1 MPMEFALFLGC
12 NIPARVQQYDISARA
27 VLHRLNVTLVDID
40 GFKCCGYPMR
50 NMDVNGFMLSSARNL
65 ALAERQ
71 NLPVMTLCKCC
82 FGTLKKA
89 AHVLDENTRLKD
101 QMNSYLKKEGLSYR
115 GGVEVTHFLS
125 VLHKDIGLDI
135 LKDSITRPLQTV
147 KVAAHYGCHALRP
160 SDIMQFDDPIAPVVF
175 DDLVAITGAANVDWQ
190 MKLECCGAPILGIN
204 DELSMDLTGK
214 KISDG
219 KQSGADYLCTA
230 CPWCQLQF
238 DTVQA
243 RIPSRNGN
251 GSYLPSLVYPQLLG
265 LVMGLDADAL
275 GMNMNQIDILGIQDH
290 LAPTSMHESK

>member
-1 MPMEFALFLGC
+1 MEFALFLGC
-12 NIPARVQQYDISARA
+12 NIPARVQQYEISARA

-40 GFKCCGYPMR
+40 GFKCCGYPIR
-50 NMDVNGFMLSSARNL
+50 NMDVNAFMLFSARNL

-71 NLPVMTLCKCC
+71 NLPIMTLCKCC

-89 AHVLDENTRLKD
+89 AHDLKENTQLKD
-101 QMNSYLKKEGLSYR
+101 MMNSYLKKEGLSYT
-115 GGVEVTHFLS
+115 GDIDVTHFLS
-125 VLHKDIGLDI
+125 VLHKDIGLVT
-135 LKDSITRPLQTV
+135 LKDNITRPLQTV
-147 KVAAHYGCHALRP
+147 KIAAHYGCHALRP

-190 MKLECCGAPILGIN
+190 MKLECCGAPLLGIN

-238 DTVQA
+238 DTLQT

-265 LVMGLDADAL
+265 LVMGLDSDAL
-275 GMNMNQIDILGIQDH
+275 GMNMNRIDILGIQDH
-290 LAPTSMHESK
+290 LAPAKIQESK